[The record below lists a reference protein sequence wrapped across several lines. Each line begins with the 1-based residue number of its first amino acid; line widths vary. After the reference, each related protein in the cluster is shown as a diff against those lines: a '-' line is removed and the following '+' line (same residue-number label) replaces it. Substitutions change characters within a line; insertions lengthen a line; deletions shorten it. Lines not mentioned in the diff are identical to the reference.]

1 MIIDKKF
8 FKDVHSYFRTIAENI
23 IIPKIGKLNEN
34 EISTKSDN
42 SKVTSY
48 DVVIENELIKYFLRI
63 GIHCPLH
70 IPTERSCIKTRGGYK
85 IFLGGSIGL
94 VYLKTPILI
103 D

>member
-8 FKDVHSYFRTIAENI
+8 FSDVHSYFRTIAENI

-48 DVVIENELIKYFLRI
+48 DVVIENELIKYFNI
-63 GIHCPLH
+63 
-70 IPTERSCIKTRGGYK
+70 
-85 IFLGGSIGL
+85 
-94 VYLKTPILI
+94 
-103 D
+103 

>member
-34 EISTKSDN
+34 EISIKSDN

-48 DVVIENELIKYFLRI
+48 DVVIENELIKYFNSI
-63 GIHCPLH
+63 
-70 IPTERSCIKTRGGYK
+70 GYK
-85 IFLGGSIGL
+85 NIISEEGNSKLINFNWTRRSRNK
-94 VYLKTPILI
+94 LKNFRTW
-103 D
+103 